1 MKMLILIAL
10 IFILMAKTAA
20 LIVFLA
26 VILRNLTLMSSS
38 CNNNGI
44 ESGR

>member
-26 VILRNLTLMSSS
+26 VILRNSTLLSSS
-38 CNNNGI
+38 CNSNRI
-44 ESGR
+44 KSGR